1 MIQFLRR
8 LLRLLPSL
16 LTAFALALAVWISAV
31 SSSDPLNERT
41 YPNPLPIEII
51 GQDPGLVIT
60 SSIPPS
66 VTVVLSAPQS
76 IWNQLTTEPGL
87 VRAFLDLSG
96 LGAGTHTVPVS
107 IQIAARPVRK
117 IAQSPQTITVTLERL
132 ASQEFPIRVVTRG
145 TPAVGYTADA
155 PTLSQTLV
163 TVSGPESQVSR
174 VAEVQAILDISQ
186 ATETINRTVN
196 LIAVDVNDNPINGLT
211 LLPDRVTIRQNISQ
225 RFGYRNVVVKVVV
238 TGQVASGYRLTNI
251 SVFPPAVTVFSAD
264 PQIVSD
270 LPGFIETEPLN
281 IEGLKDDLD
290 ISLRLNLPEG
300 ISVVEDQTEVLVRV
314 GIAAIESSLTLPNI
328 PVEITGLQP
337 GLSAQISPETVTVI
351 IAGPVALLDRLR
363 ASDVRAVVD
372 LTSLSEGTYQIQ
384 PEVEILISE
393 LRTESLLP
401 ENVEV
406 IISRTSRSSG
416 GTISP

>member
-1 MIQFLRR
+1 
-8 LLRLLPSL
+8 
-16 LTAFALALAVWISAV
+16 
-31 SSSDPLNERT
+31 
-41 YPNPLPIEII
+41 
-51 GQDPGLVIT
+51 
-60 SSIPPS
+60 
-66 VTVVLSAPQS
+66 
-76 IWNQLTTEPGL
+76 
-87 VRAFLDLSG
+87 
-96 LGAGTHTVPVS
+96 
-107 IQIAARPVRK
+107 
-117 IAQSPQTITVTLERL
+117 
-132 ASQEFPIRVVTRG
+132 
-145 TPAVGYTADA
+145 
-155 PTLSQTLV
+155 
-163 TVSGPESQVSR
+163 
-174 VAEVQAILDISQ
+174 
-186 ATETINRTVN
+186 
-196 LIAVDVNDNPINGLT
+196 
-211 LLPDRVTIRQNISQ
+211 
-225 RFGYRNVVVKVVV
+225 VVV

-314 GIAAIESSLTLPNI
+314 GIAAIESSLTLPNL

-337 GLSAQISPETVTVI
+337 GLSVQISPETVTVI